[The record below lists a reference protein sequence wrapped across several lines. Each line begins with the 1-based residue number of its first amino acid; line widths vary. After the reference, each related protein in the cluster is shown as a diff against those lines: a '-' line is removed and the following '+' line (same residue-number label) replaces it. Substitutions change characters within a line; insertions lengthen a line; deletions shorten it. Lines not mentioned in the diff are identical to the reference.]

1 MHCGVQW
8 RFCRRWRRGSLLG
21 CILSW
26 RFYVSAVQAER
37 SLQFVSDAMDTWN
50 IFVGFSALFT
60 RRDEER
66 LERTTR
72 ELKRENERARMRE
85 QEGRRQSAAMA
96 AYRHERLI
104 GVSAWHL
111 GSLSGLGGSG
121 GITANEGSFVSP
133 QILTEGDENRRAVD
147 AAEWDGWVGGFPA
160 RSKHRS
166 CGATAV
172 TSISERQKS
181 LSMQDMLSPRGPR
194 TGCIVEGEVMSSSL
208 GVMADTRLPGADQRS
223 NHAGAS
229 ITKIASE
236 IERGSGGGTNTQK
249 ASGRDDVELALSS
262 LQGALH
268 VLSRPE
274 PGQQEDEIERDGF
287 GVRRPRS
294 SGGQAKALEHS
305 RRCFKGWRAAFE
317 QHERALQTTRNMHR
331 HIARQAAMMTC
342 GPWFAG
348 VIAVEKKQT
357 SHARESRLPQK
368 PSGIMRT
375 RAADDVNDDMT
386 EGNDLRDTTDVKA
399 QGTAH
404 KSLPYALQDWCVS
417 ARKRMHV
424 SPIADTALRNHLTLR
439 TRTRINLCAQV
450 GAMFSERVR
459 SRSP

>member
-1 MHCGVQW
+1 MHAVTLAHTLRMHCGVQW
-8 RFCRRWRRGSLLG
+8 RFCRRWRRGSLLR
-21 CILSW
+21 CLLSW
-26 RFYVSAVQAER
+26 RFYASAVQAER

-72 ELKRENERARMRE
+72 EIKRENERARMRE
-85 QEGRRQSAAMA
+85 QEGQRQSAAMA

-104 GVSAWHL
+104 GVSALHL

-121 GITANEGSFVSP
+121 GITANEGIVVSP
-133 QILTEGDENRRAVD
+133 QILTEGDENRRAVSLGDGRSCND

-166 CGATAV
+166 CGATAGI
-172 TSISERQKS
+172 SISERPKS
-181 LSMQDMLSPRGPR
+181 LSTQDMLSPRGPR
-194 TGCIVEGEVMSSSL
+194 TGCIVEGGMMSSSL
-208 GVMADTRLPGADQRS
+208 GVMADTRLSGADHKS
-223 NHAGAS
+223 NRAGAS
-229 ITKIASE
+229 ITKMASE
-236 IERGSGGGTNTQK
+236 IEGGSSGGTNTQK
-249 ASGRDDVELALSS
+249 ASGRDDVDLALSS

-274 PGQQEDEIERDGF
+274 PGHQEGKGERGGF
-287 GVRRPRS
+287 GVRLPRS

-317 QHERALQTTRNMHR
+317 QHERALQKTRNMHW
-331 HIARQAAMMTC
+331 HFVRQAAMMTC

-348 VIAVEKKQT
+348 VIA
-357 SHARESRLPQK
+357 
-368 PSGIMRT
+368 
-375 RAADDVNDDMT
+375 DVNDDMP
-386 EGNDLRDTTDVKA
+386 EEKDLRDTTEAKA
-399 QGTAH
+399 QGAAH

-417 ARKRMHV
+417 LHKQMHAP
-424 SPIADTALRNHLTLR
+424 PIADIALRNHLTMR
-439 TRTRINLCAQV
+439 TLTRANLCTQV
-450 GAMFSERVR
+450 GAMFRERVR